1 MFRKFGY
8 LALILG
14 TTGVLLAACTG
25 MNLNYS
31 DNVNKVIA
39 AAETITYL
47 HPPKTFTP
55 EFTVLVNDY
64 TVVSYKPDQSSSHLY
79 LLQSTDPDDAENLED
94 ALAQIAPGAYD
105 PKTRLEIIENQ
116 SVVVRGQETT
126 LVISDGING
135 EGNRYRQAIVPFDG
149 NGGPAMII
157 YITSIN
163 NWEPQVVYDLLSS
176 IR

>member
-1 MFRKFGY
+1 MFRKIG
-8 LALILG
+8 LLTLILG
-14 TTGVLLAACTG
+14 TTGILLAACNG
-25 MNLNYS
+25 LNLRYS
-31 DNVNKVIA
+31 DNSEKVIA
-39 AAETITYL
+39 AEETIAELDLPTS
-47 HPPKTFTP
+47 FTP
-55 EFTVLVNDY
+55 EFTASANAY
-64 TVVSYKPDQSSSHLY
+64 TVVSYKPDQASSHLY

-163 NWEPQVVYDLLSS
+163 DWEPQVVYDLLSS